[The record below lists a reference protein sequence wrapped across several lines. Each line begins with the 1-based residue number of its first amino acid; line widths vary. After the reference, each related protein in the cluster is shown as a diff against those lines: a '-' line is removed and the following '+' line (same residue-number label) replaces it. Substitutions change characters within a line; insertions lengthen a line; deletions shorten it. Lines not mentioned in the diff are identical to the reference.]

1 MNTYISSRA
10 VAFFDV
16 DETLITVKSMAS
28 FLAFYWDRA
37 GEDRDRF
44 LRARDEHLRNQAA
57 GMSRSRLNRAF
68 YRHFRGASG
77 TELNQAGREW
87 FAVQQA
93 EGGLFHQPA
102 VDALRGHR
110 RAGDLV
116 VLVSGSFLPCLAP
129 IAAALHADVVLC
141 TTAEERDGVLTGEV
155 GPPVI
160 GPRKADLARQ
170 VMSDHRAHPRDCH
183 AYGDH
188 ASDADL
194 LRAVGHPVVV
204 GDDPVLNSIARHE
217 GWARLVG
224 PVRAPGGASRAAA
237 FSTGAV
243 SARRPV
249 PAGRR
254 EPRGAALEALPGTA
268 G

>member
-1 MNTYISSRA
+1 MNTYASSRA

-16 DETLITVKSMAS
+16 DETLITVKSMSS

-44 LRARDEHLRNQAA
+44 LRARNEHLRDQAA
-57 GMSRSRLNRAF
+57 GVSRSRLNRAF

-77 TELNQAGREW
+77 AELNRAGREW
-87 FAVQQA
+87 FASEQA
-93 EGGLFHQPA
+93 QGGLFHQPA

-129 IAAALHADVVLC
+129 VAEALHADVVLC

-160 GPRKADLARQ
+160 GPRKAYLARQ
-170 VMSDHRAHPRDCH
+170 TMSDHRADPRDCH

-204 GDDPVLNSIARHE
+204 GDDPVLTSLARRE
-217 GWARLVG
+217 RWAQLVG
-224 PVRAPGGASRAAA
+224 PIGAPGGASRAAA
-237 FSTGAV
+237 SSTRAV
-243 SARRPV
+243 SAHC
-249 PAGRR
+249 PAPAVRR
-254 EPRGAALEALPGTA
+254 EPRSAAPGALQGKV